1 MAKLFKR
8 SSAPK
13 EPVKQVK
20 LKLRSIEVMSA
31 VRVGFMVSIALA
43 IATIVGSIL
52 LWAVLASSGVFSSV
66 GGLLA
71 SIFGEGSGFSLESE
85 FSFGNVVGTAA
96 TISLLNIV
104 FTTALSAIWAVLF
117 NLISKIVGGVS
128 VTFTNN

>member
-8 SSAPK
+8 SSAPR
-13 EPVKQVK
+13 EPVKQVR

-31 VRVGFMVSIALA
+31 VKVGFLVSIALA
-43 IATIVGSIL
+43 ISTIVGSIL
-52 LWAVLASSGVFSSV
+52 LWAVLANSGVFSSV
-66 GGLLA
+66 GGLLS

-85 FSFGNVVGTAA
+85 LSFANVVGTAA

-104 FTTALSAIWAVLF
+104 FATALSAIWAVLF
-117 NLISKIVGGVS
+117 NIIARLVGGVS